1 MDKSMHNCRCSWC
14 LDPTTHMC
22 TKDNSGKKKRS
33 IYECGACHNRTL
45 PCKKGCGAMTKGGF
59 WDNDK
64 CAKCSGDIKDW
75 PTTAE
80 QRTAMRYAR
89 YGYMSILR
97 PFCPLISHS
106 LAPSPVYA
114 PATHSIPILF
124 LVSLMHHP
132 AILTIPRHLFTT
144 VLP

>member
-80 QRTAMRYAR
+80 QRTAMRANMAAAAEKRAAQNKPSAAMQKRQAAAQAGQAR
-89 YGYMSILR
+89 AGR
-97 PFCPLISHS
+97 QEDSH
-106 LAPSPVYA
+106 LD
-114 PATHSIPILF
+114 PA
-124 LVSLMHHP
+124 
-132 AILTIPRHLFTT
+132 RWN
-144 VLP
+144 